1 MLTVEDRLD
10 IAEVLARYTQAL
22 DYGAIDQ
29 MPELWTSDCRFRAD
43 NPEVDLSGIDELI
56 TFFRRTAAS
65 VPNVRHVISNNF
77 IEPESPEKA
86 LQHAYLQIV
95 DFKQNRLI
103 AAGRYRDVMV
113 KTDRGWRIKERE
125 FKAG

>member
-22 DYGAIDQ
+22 DYGAIDR
-29 MPELWTSDCRFRAD
+29 MPELWTPDCRFQAD
-43 NPEVDLSGIDELI
+43 APEVELSGIDELI
-56 TFFRRTAAS
+56 AFFRRTVAS
-65 VPNVRHVISNNF
+65 VPNVRHVISNSF
-77 IEPESPEKA
+77 IEQETTEKA
-86 LQHAYLQIV
+86 VQHAYLQIV